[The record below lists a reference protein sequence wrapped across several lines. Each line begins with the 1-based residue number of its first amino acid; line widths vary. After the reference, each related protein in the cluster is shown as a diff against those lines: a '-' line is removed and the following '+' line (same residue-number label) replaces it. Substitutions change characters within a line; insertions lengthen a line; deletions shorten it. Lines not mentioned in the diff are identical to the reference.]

1 MKLQSLFSLVS
12 ILALTLSCSGDSGRQ
27 KVTMLEDPS
36 DLYIES
42 GSDDWSGTLHW
53 KDNATNEKG
62 YYVFIVREGTMA
74 DEPTATLPAGST
86 SYSFEKLTP
95 GWDFMLGVQAYGE
108 DYSLSKLVWCP
119 KIFATPAYAPNE
131 DPQENPDPDPNP
143 IDAISFT
150 WTEVTGLD
158 LPSSVKVYKTEG
170 KLNDRPVQ
178 AWYAVAD
185 CTGDI
190 SFRVMYP
197 GEKNHKT
204 LDTQAQE
211 AGNCLVLVNGGIF
224 GGSGK
229 PNGLAVCD
237 GTQTPWF
244 RVEDDNWDVD
254 RQYWGPDGKLHTVS
268 RGLFGVDT
276 SGKPGVYW
284 SYTPSHGTVYVYDQP
299 IPSVAGGPVQ
309 PGGTDTFPCDRA
321 QWVPYNAITCG
332 PVLLQ
337 NGRCPITS
345 KKNSQGYWETNY
357 EMWADDIYGVDQL
370 HDRTSVGFLPDG
382 RIILCVVDGRI
393 ETSKGATT
401 LEMAAI
407 MKGLGCE
414 GALNL
419 DGGGSTGMWAAGQHL
434 NDMTDRK
441 ILTTIGFFKK

>member
-1 MKLQSLFSLVS
+1 MKLQSLFLVVS
-12 ILALTLSCSGDSGRQ
+12 AIAFTLSCSGDSGRQ
-27 KVTMLEDPS
+27 KVTLLEAPS
-36 DLYIES
+36 ELKAEAAEASAIL
-42 GSDDWSGTLHW
+42 TW
-53 KDNATNEKG
+53 KDNCSTEKG
-62 YYVFIVREGTMA
+62 YYVFLDKDSA
-74 DEPTATLPAGST
+74 PLATLPADSQTYTFTGLSEGT
-86 SYSFEKLTP
+86 EYR
-95 GWDFMLGVQAYGE
+95 LGVQAYDE
-108 DYSLSKLVWCP
+108 HTFSLLVWTKVTIP
-119 KIFATPAYAPNE
+119 VTDPGT
-131 DPQENPDPDPNP
+131 DPQVEPDPNP
-143 IDAISFT
+143 IDAITFT
-150 WTEVTGLD
+150 WTEVTGLN
-158 LPSSVKVYKTEG
+158 LPSAVNVYKTEG
-170 KLNDRPVQ
+170 TLNNRPLQ

-185 CTGDI
+185 CTGDVC
-190 SFRVMYP
+190 FRVMYP

-224 GGSGK
+224 GSSGK

-244 RVEDDNWDVD
+244 RIEDDNWDVD

-284 SYTPSHGTVYVYDQP
+284 SYTPSYGTVYVYDKP
-299 IPSVAGGPVQ
+299 IPSVAGGAVQ

-337 NGRCPITS
+337 SGRCPITS

-357 EMWADDIYGVDQL
+357 EMWADDIYGVAQL

-393 ETSKGATT
+393 ATSQGATT

-407 MKGLGCE
+407 MKGLGCQ

-441 ILTTIGFFKK
+441 ILTTIGFFSK

>member
-1 MKLQSLFSLVS
+1 MFILVS
-12 ILALTLSCSGDSGRQ
+12 AITLTISCSGDSGRQ
-27 KVTMLEDPS
+27 KVTLLEAPS
-36 DLYIES
+36 ELKAEAVETSAILS
-42 GSDDWSGTLHW
+42 W
-53 KDNATNEKG
+53 KDNCSTEKG
-62 YYVFIVREGTMA
+62 YYVFLDNVSTPA
-74 DEPTATLPAGST
+74 ATLPADSQTYTFTG
-86 SYSFEKLTP
+86 LVP
-95 GWDFMLGVQAYGE
+95 GQTYRMGVQAYGQ
-108 DYSLSKLVWCP
+108 DNTFSLLVWASDVTIP
-119 KIFATPAYAPNE
+119 IPEEPE
-131 DPQENPDPDPNP
+131 PEPEPDPNP
-143 IDAISFT
+143 IDAITFT
-150 WTEVTGLD
+150 WTEVAGLD
-158 LPSSVKVYKTEG
+158 LPSAVKVYKTEG
-170 KLNDRPVQ
+170 TLNNRPVQ
-178 AWYAVAD
+178 AWYAIAD
-185 CTGDI
+185 CTGDVC
-190 SFRVMYP
+190 FRVMYP
-197 GEKNHKT
+197 GAKNNKT

-224 GGSGK
+224 GSSGK

-244 RVEDDNWDVD
+244 RIEDDNWDVD

-284 SYTPSHGTVYVYDQP
+284 SYTPSHGTVYVYDKP

-309 PGGTDTFPCDRA
+309 PGGTDTFPCDRT

-337 NGRCPITS
+337 SGRCPITS
-345 KKNSQGYWETNY
+345 KKNSQGFWETNY

-393 ETSKGATT
+393 TTSQGATT

-407 MKGLGCE
+407 MKGLGCQ

-441 ILTTIGFFKK
+441 ILTTIGFFRK

>member
-12 ILALTLSCSGDSGRQ
+12 AIVLTISCGGGEPSTGKTLPAPTDL
-27 KVTMLEDPS
+27 KVQMAEGMSAQLT
-36 DLYIES
+36 
-42 GSDDWSGTLHW
+42 W
-53 KDNATNEKG
+53 KDNCTNEDG
-62 YYVFIVREGTMA
+62 YYLFTKEALDSRPML
-74 DEPTATLPAGST
+74 TLPANTT
-86 SYSFEKLTP
+86 SYKIEDLYSEGLYYFSIQAFRKDGALSLRA
-95 GWDFMLGVQAYGE
+95 DFPPLQAPT
-108 DYSLSKLVWCP
+108 V
-119 KIFATPAYAPNE
+119 
-131 DPQENPDPDPNP
+131 DPVEPEPEPEPDPDPNP
-143 IDAISFT
+143 IDAITFT
-150 WTEVTGLD
+150 WTEVSGPN
-158 LPSSVKVYKTEG
+158 LPSAVKVYKTEG
-170 KLNDRPVQ
+170 TLNNRPVQ
-178 AWYAVAD
+178 AWYAIAD
-185 CTGDI
+185 CTGDVC
-190 SFRVMYP
+190 FRVMYP
-197 GEKNHKT
+197 GEKKHKT

-224 GGSGK
+224 GSSGK

-237 GTQTPWF
+237 GVQTPWF

-254 RQYWGPDGKLHTVS
+254 RQYWGPDGKLHTIS

-309 PGGTDTFPCDRA
+309 PGGTDTFPCQRA

-332 PVLLQ
+332 PVLLLS
-337 NGRCPITS
+337 GRCPITD
-345 KKNSQGYWETNY
+345 KKNSKGYWETNY

-393 ETSKGATT
+393 ATSQGATT

-441 ILTTIGFFKK
+441 ILTTIGFFSK